1 MTQKDR
7 VLKYMQDFGKITPLD
22 AIREF
27 GCLRLSARIFDLK
40 RDGHNI
46 VSETET
52 SKNRYGESVSYAS
65 YRLEG
70 KNDY

>member
-46 VSETET
+46 ISETET
-52 SKNRYGESVSYAS
+52 SKNRYGDSVSYAS
-65 YRLEG
+65 YRLEE
-70 KNDY
+70 K

>member
-27 GCLRLSARIFDLK
+27 GCLRLSARVFDLK
-40 RDGHNI
+40 RDGYNI

-70 KNDY
+70 K

>member
-46 VSETET
+46 ISETET
-52 SKNRYGESVSYAS
+52 SKNRYGDSVSYAV
-65 YRLEG
+65 YRLEE
-70 KNDY
+70 K

>member
-46 VSETET
+46 ITETET
-52 SKNRYGESVSYAS
+52 SKNRYGDSVSYAV
-65 YRLEG
+65 YRLEE
-70 KNDY
+70 K